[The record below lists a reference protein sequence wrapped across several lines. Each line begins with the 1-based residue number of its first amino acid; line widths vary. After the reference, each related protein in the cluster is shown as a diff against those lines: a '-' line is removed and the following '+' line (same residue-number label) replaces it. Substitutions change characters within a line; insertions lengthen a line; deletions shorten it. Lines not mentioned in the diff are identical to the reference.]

1 MIPDEHGHCRGDSCT
16 AGAPA
21 SSLAGPQGCCAAC
34 GEVAS
39 RRSPG
44 SGPLP
49 LSGSA
54 NLPRQRLTVVVG
66 CSSRRA
72 GNDSGG
78 CCLSGFGIGGVGRY
92 WIELRPGTPPTG
104 PGAGRRGRDTGV
116 PRAPSRDADKVGSG
130 AAAGLASGGAC
141 RYGVTWLV
149 VISVRHGP
157 GGTVDDV
164 DEPPIDP
171 IILPV
176 DVAEPEAPVDGEADI
191 HSCRVELGVL
201 RTFIV
206 GPEHV
211 LGVVVLTRPGV
222 LDLRVTGPVALGN
235 RDPPG
240 FHVGEGRIAARP
252 AYPGSLALNH
262 PGFARDST
270 SWEGW
275 GLAGAGSRADHRRAR
290 IPAIAVVDSDLV
302 VPENGRH
309 IGFGGMNKR
318 RHPAEG

>member
-1 MIPDEHGHCRGDSCT
+1 MGR
-16 AGAPA
+16 
-21 SSLAGPQGCCAAC
+21 AAAL
-34 GEVAS
+34 G
-39 RRSPG
+39 
-44 SGPLP
+44 
-49 LSGSA
+49 
-54 NLPRQRLTVVVG
+54 
-66 CSSRRA
+66 
-72 GNDSGG
+72 
-78 CCLSGFGIGGVGRY
+78 
-92 WIELRPGTPPTG
+92 
-104 PGAGRRGRDTGV
+104 RGRDTGG
-116 PRAPSRDADKVGSG
+116 PGRPSRVADKGVVR
-130 AAAGLASGGAC
+130 ALLAGLASRGVPLRGDLAGGDQC
-141 RYGVTWLV
+141 PPRSG
-149 VISVRHGP
+149 RD
-157 GGTVDDV
+157 VDDV

-176 DVAEPEAPVDGEADI
+176 HVAEPEAPVDGEADI

-222 LDLRVTGPVALGN
+222 LDLRVPGPVALGN